1 MRSQGT
7 CENAQRNRIFP
18 FIIHT
23 WMCVNHNLTTF
34 DKETLQG
41 CTRWCGSHWWSA
53 TQYHTTW
60 GESLQLSAKG
70 SGKKRVFL
78 RPGWLQRG
86 KGVSSID
93 PDRMQMWK
101 CWPVST
107 LKIGF
112 LILKKYIIVRGLKI
126 AFLCPFLWCLIS
138 FYPWQSNISKEE
150 FDIMVVG

>member
-101 CWPVST
+101 CWPIST
-107 LKIGF
+107 LKKPSGQPDRKKTVF
-112 LILKKYIIVRGLKI
+112 MTSLNLKKYSLD
-126 AFLCPFLWCLIS
+126 LIF
-138 FYPWQSNISKEE
+138 FYWEQS
-150 FDIMVVG
+150 IMGTVVL